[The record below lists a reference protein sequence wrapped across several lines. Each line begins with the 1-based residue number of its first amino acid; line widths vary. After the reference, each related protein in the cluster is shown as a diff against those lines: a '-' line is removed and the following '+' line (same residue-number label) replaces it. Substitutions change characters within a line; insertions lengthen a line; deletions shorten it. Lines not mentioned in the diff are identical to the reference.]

1 MTPIVLCRIDDRLI
15 HGQVVLGWG
24 RPLGIERIV
33 LVNDAVAASPWEQD
47 LYRMSVP
54 PDIELQFASTAAASA
69 DVGMW
74 RTEAPRTLVLAGDI
88 ATMLALHAADGQA
101 LHEINL
107 GGIHHRPG
115 RRQRLPYVYLSDEE
129 RADLVRLEASG
140 ARVSAQDV
148 PTAAAVSLRDM
159 P

>member
-1 MTPIVLCRIDDRLI
+1 MPIVLCRIDDRLI

-24 RPLGIERIV
+24 RPLGIDRIV
-33 LVNDAVAASPWEQD
+33 LVNDDVAASPWERD
-47 LYRMSVP
+47 LYRMAVP
-54 PDIELQFASTAAASA
+54 AEIELRFAGITEAAAELGAWSA
-69 DVGMW
+69 
-74 RTEAPRTLVLAGDI
+74 APSRTLLLTGDI
-88 ATMLALHAADGQA
+88 ATMIALHAADGHA
-101 LHEINL
+101 LHQVNV

-129 RADLVRLEASG
+129 RASLVALEARG

-148 PTAAAVSLRDM
+148 PTAAPVSLRDI

>member
-1 MTPIVLCRIDDRLI
+1 MPIVLCRIDDRLI

-33 LVNDAVAASPWEQD
+33 LVNDDVAANPWEQD
-47 LYRMSVP
+47 LYRMAVP
-54 PDIELQFASTAAASA
+54 PEIELQFASTAGAAAELGS
-69 DVGMW
+69 W
-74 RTEAPRTLVLAGDI
+74 RTARPRTLLLTGDI
-88 ATMLALHAADGQA
+88 ATMQALYAADGQA

-115 RRQRLPYVYLSDEE
+115 RRQRLPYLYLSDEE
-129 RADLVRLEASG
+129 RAGLIALESSG

-148 PTAAAVSLRDM
+148 PTAAAVPLRDI

>member
-1 MTPIVLCRIDDRLI
+1 MPIVLCRIDDRLI

-33 LVNDAVAASPWEQD
+33 LVNDDVAASAWEQD
-47 LYRMSVP
+47 LYRMAVP
-54 PDIELQFASTAAASA
+54 PEIELRFAGTDAAAA
-69 DVGMW
+69 ELAAWHAEGA
-74 RTEAPRTLVLAGDI
+74 RTMLLTGDI
-88 ATMLALHAADGQA
+88 ATMLALHSADGRA
-101 LHEINL
+101 LHAINL

-129 RADLVRLEASG
+129 RADLVALENRG
-140 ARVSAQDV
+140 ALVSAQDV
-148 PTAAAVSLRDM
+148 PTTSAVALRDI